1 MAEGALKLCLCC
13 TATRMRRCD
22 VKYVEKVLF
31 AVRRL
36 LSGIFCISG
45 VFLLLLPPSL
55 AAVNVNHLP
64 LVAIVFD
71 DAHRSF
77 PYAVDRMHH
86 EGLVGTV
93 YVPTKLVGVYD
104 FHATWKD
111 IENAQDNGWEIANH
125 SATHANLTK
134 ISIASVVDEFDQSS
148 KDLERHGIR
157 ATSFAAPYGEFTRD
171 IQSVVM
177 MRFSTNR
184 MAWGESVIL
193 PENLDVRAIPVFDLS
208 HAGTSYSSM
217 ESILQKALDTQGLVV
232 IVFHKIA
239 MGSPT
244 DSVDKFTVRKSDF
257 DLFLRKVSELRD
269 QDKLQC
275 VTVSGGV
282 QEISERI
289 RSK

>member
-1 MAEGALKLCLCC
+1 
-13 TATRMRRCD
+13 MRRCN
-22 VKYVEKVLF
+22 VKYAEKVSF

-36 LSGIFCISG
+36 FLAIFCISG
-45 VFLLLLPPSL
+45 LFSSLLPPSL
-55 AAVNVNHLP
+55 AAVNGDRFP

-77 PYAVDRMHH
+77 PYAIDRMHR

-93 YVPTKLVGVYD
+93 YVPTRLIGAYD

-111 IENAQDNGWEIANH
+111 IERARDSGWEIANH

-134 ISIASVVDEFDQSS
+134 IPIASVVDEIEQSS
-148 KDLERHGIR
+148 RDLERHGIR

-208 HAGTSYSSM
+208 HVGTSYDSM
-217 ESILQKALDTQGLVV
+217 ESILQKVLGTQGLVV

-239 MGSPT
+239 ISTESSADP
-244 DSVDKFTVRKSDF
+244 VDRFTVKRGDF
-257 DLFLRKVSELRD
+257 DLFLRRVSGLRD
-269 QDKLQC
+269 LGKLRC
-275 VTVSGGV
+275 VTISGGV
-282 QEISERI
+282 QEIAERI
-289 RSK
+289 RQK